1 MSYSFGLYFK
11 QCESFE
17 EGFETALSAKKLLVE
32 NMRDY
37 IRDNVNSCPTINF
50 DKSNPMA
57 DRYWLNSLFSMK
69 FIFFRK
75 YNILALSGFHYPD
88 VVEELF
94 NGHIHFQNSGD
105 QDYAFSEWPDE
116 VGLFKQTIERL
127 LEDNSEETSEIRQMF
142 YDYVVLQLDLGLY
155 IDRRETPDLEIFQLN
170 AVEHNFLA
178 SNMNVVLK
186 RAIHDKIEE
195 EVQDFAEMVVPQ
207 LNITEEVLES
217 GKIKYKDK
225 EYSFGKLEG
234 ENKALEIAKAIIR
247 TNFKNSG
254 KMEDW

>member
-17 EGFETALSAKKLLVE
+17 EGFETALAAKKLLVE

-37 IRDNVNSCPTINF
+37 INDNVCGCPTINF

-75 YNILALSGFHYPD
+75 YNILGLSGFDYPN
-88 VVEELF
+88 VVELLF

-105 QDYAFSEWPDE
+105 QDYAFTEWPDAVE
-116 VGLFKQTIERL
+116 LFKRTKEQL
-127 LEDNSEETSEIRQMF
+127 LEEHGEETSAIRQSF
-142 YDYVVLQLDLGLY
+142 YDCIMLKLDLGRY

-170 AVEHNFLA
+170 AVEHDFLA

-195 EVQDFAEMVVPQ
+195 EVQDFAEMVAPQ
-207 LNITEEVLES
+207 LHITEEVLSS

-225 EYSFGKLEG
+225 EYSFDNLEG
-234 ENKALEIAKAIIR
+234 EDKALEIAKAIIR